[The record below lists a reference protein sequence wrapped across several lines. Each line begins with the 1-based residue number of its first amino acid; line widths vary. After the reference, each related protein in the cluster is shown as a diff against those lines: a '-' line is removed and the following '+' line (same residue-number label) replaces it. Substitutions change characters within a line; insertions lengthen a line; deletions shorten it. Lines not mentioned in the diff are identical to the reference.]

1 MSPSDARPSS
11 RQAGFNMRPRNDDVK
26 PGSTTYCV
34 FVLGHSHM
42 WMPVEKTVPGENARK
57 TLVGVR
63 TGRQVGASGEV
74 LRDRGRVASARPLAT
89 SRCVRTWRAGGRL
102 STPPDVQW
110 RGVWKVVCPPA
121 ERWRNEVALLLSN
134 GNASSDSHGNG
145 LNLRGCVGAVDALC
159 HTPERLCCTVG
170 NKRPTGVDTRPGP
183 RPRRRSSSASH
194 ASVPR
199 WRSVQYARVHVPTRA
214 QRYVAAHRQRSEFR
228 TWNVERLICRT
239 AGRPG
244 RPPCR
249 RGCSRRRGSGR
260 GAPLLPAWRS
270 AWRCRTGS
278 GRRRSAP
285 GSSPGS
291 GRSAP
296 D

>member
-1 MSPSDARPSS
+1 M
-11 RQAGFNMRPRNDDVK
+11 
-26 PGSTTYCV
+26 
-34 FVLGHSHM
+34 
-42 WMPVEKTVPGENARK
+42 
-57 TLVGVR
+57 
-63 TGRQVGASGEV
+63 
-74 LRDRGRVASARPLAT
+74 
-89 SRCVRTWRAGGRL
+89 AGGR
-102 STPPDVQW
+102 SSFDAS
-110 RGVWKVVCPPA
+110 RRA
-121 ERWRNEVALLLSN
+121 VAGCMEGCVPSGRTLEE
-134 GNASSDSHGNG
+134 
-145 LNLRGCVGAVDALC
+145 RGCPLIEQRECQQRFARKWPEFARVCRSGGCLC